1 VVPLHA
7 VILKRRQLKTLDGL
21 KMLGFISLIGAVV
34 LLIIIWSGR

>member
-1 VVPLHA
+1 MVRHS
-7 VILKRRQLKTLDGL
+7 VILKRGQLKTLAGL